1 MKEIILAID
10 IGHNVPYD
18 TGSVGIR
25 REDDLNR
32 LVGNALI
39 SKLRERGINVV
50 NCTPNTAKSLNDSL
64 YQRVITANNCGATL
78 FVSIHHNA
86 CPGGYGA
93 EVLCIKNN
101 YQDGLSTKVGE
112 AILKELASLG
122 LRNRGVKDR
131 RDLYVINN
139 TSMPALIVECAF
151 VDSSFYMENY
161 NPEKAAATIYKGI
174 CTVLA
179 LSENQKPSTNEEEY
193 YIVKYGDTLWA
204 ISRRFTT
211 TVDKLVE
218 LNNIAN
224 RNLINVGQKLRVK

>member
-1 MKEIILAID
+1 M
-10 IGHNVPYD
+10 
-18 TGSVGIR
+18 GIR

-32 LVGNALI
+32 LVGNSLI

-50 NCTPNTAKSLNDSL
+50 NCTPNAAKSLNDSL
-64 YQRVITANNCGATL
+64 YQRVITANNSGATL

-101 YQDGLSTKVGE
+101 YQGGLSTKVGE
-112 AILKELASLG
+112 AILNELSSIG

-151 VDSSFYMENY
+151 VDSSLDMANY
-161 NPEKAAATIYKGI
+161 NPEKAAAAIYKGI
-174 CTVLA
+174 CTALS

-204 ISRRFTT
+204 ISRRFNT
-211 TVDKLVE
+211 TVERLVA

-224 RNLINVGQKLRVK
+224 RNLIYVGQKLKVK

>member
-1 MKEIILAID
+1 M
-10 IGHNVPYD
+10 
-18 TGSVGIR
+18 GIR
-25 REDDLNR
+25 KEYDLNR

-39 SKLRERGINVV
+39 SKLRGIGIKVV

-93 EVLCIKNN
+93 EVLCIKDN

-112 AILKELASLG
+112 AILNELASIG
-122 LRNRGVKDR
+122 LKNRGVKDR

-139 TSMPALIVECAF
+139 TSMPALLVECAF
-151 VDSSFYMENY
+151 VDSSLDMANY
-161 NPEKAAATIYKGI
+161 NPEKTADAIYKGI
-174 CTVLA
+174 CTALA
-179 LSENQKPSTNEEEY
+179 LSENQKPSTNDEEY

-204 ISRRFTT
+204 ISRRFNT
-211 TVDKLVE
+211 TVDNLVA

-224 RNLINVGQKLRVK
+224 RDLIHVGQKLRVK

>member
-10 IGHNVPYD
+10 IGHNVTYD
-18 TGSVGIR
+18 TGAVGIR
-25 REDDLNR
+25 REDDLNM

-39 SKLRERGINVV
+39 SKLRERGIKVV

-112 AILKELASLG
+112 AILNELGSIG
-122 LRNRGVKDR
+122 LKNRGVKDR

-139 TSMPALIVECAF
+139 TSMPALIIECAF
-151 VDSSFYMENY
+151 VDSSLDMANY
-161 NPEKAAATIYKGI
+161 NPEKTAAAIYKGI
-174 CTVLA
+174 CTA
-179 LSENQKPSTNEEEY
+179 LDLLENQKPSTNDEEY
-193 YIVKYGDTLWA
+193 YIVQYGDTLWA
-204 ISRRFTT
+204 ISRRFNT
-211 TVDKLVE
+211 TVERLVA
-218 LNNIAN
+218 LNNIVN
-224 RNLINVGQKLRVK
+224 KNLIYVGQKLRVK

>member
-18 TGSVGIR
+18 TGAVGIR
-25 REDDLNR
+25 KEDDLNR
-32 LVGNALI
+32 LVGNSLI
-39 SKLRERGINVV
+39 SKLRGRGIKVV

-101 YQDGLSTKVGE
+101 YQGGLSTMVGE
-112 AILKELASLG
+112 AILNELTSLG
-122 LRNRGVKDR
+122 FKNRGVKDR

-139 TSMPALIVECAF
+139 TSMPALLVECAF
-151 VDSSFYMENY
+151 VDNTYDMKNY
-161 NPEKAAATIYKGI
+161 NLEKTVVAIYKGI
-174 CTVLA
+174 CTTLA
-179 LSENQKPSTNEEEY
+179 LSEGQQLATNDKEY
-193 YIVKYGDTLWA
+193 YIL
-204 ISRRFTT
+204 
-211 TVDKLVE
+211 
-218 LNNIAN
+218 
-224 RNLINVGQKLRVK
+224 QKDMFLKIL